1 MSEDDAGTG
10 ADRGGT
16 TASAGPGV
24 GAGAGA
30 GAGAAATPPVAR
42 RVPTRRSHHG
52 DVVVDDYEWLRD
64 AADPAVTAHL
74 EAENAWAASA
84 TEHLAALRE
93 RLFDETR
100 ARTQESDVS
109 VPAREGAWWYYRR
122 TVEGGQHALTCR
134 VPAAPDDRASGAASS
149 GAASS
154 EAVPSDAGWE
164 PPALP
169 EDGGPLPDEQVMLDG
184 NALAAG
190 HPFFALGAASV
201 SPDGALLAWS
211 QDVVGDERFT
221 LRVRDLATGEDLA
234 DEIAA
239 AGYGATWAA
248 DSRTLLY
255 TVVDQ
260 AWRPHEV
267 RRHTVGTPVSSDAVV
282 LREDDER
289 FWLGVGRTRS
299 GRHLVITAGSKTTAE
314 VWLLDAARPDGAPRS
329 VAGRRTGVDYQVE
342 HAVLGGRD
350 ALLVLHDDGAVDFEL
365 SLLSA
370 QADGGYGDPATA
382 PQRWTTLVAHQA
394 GRRLE
399 DVDAFAG
406 HLALS
411 YRRDALPRV
420 AVMALSADGGVG
432 PPREVEGPSALGVTA
447 VGTNRVFETP
457 VLRLGQTSFVLP
469 ATVVDLGVAS
479 GALTVRRTTPVP
491 GYDASLYTE
500 ERTWATAADG
510 TAVPVS
516 VVARVGTP
524 RDGTA
529 PGELYA
535 YGSYEHS
542 IDPSFSASRVSLL
555 DRGVVFAVAHVRGG
569 GEMGRSWYEDG
580 KRLAKVNTFTDL
592 VAAAEHL
599 GADGWV
605 DPARLVLSGR
615 SAGGLAVGTALN
627 LAPHLF
633 AGVAAGVPF
642 VDPLTTMLD
651 ESLPLTVT
659 EQEEWG
665 DPIRDAGVYAL
676 MKGYS
681 PYENLPGSD
690 GAATPQRLPAVL
702 VTTSLHDTR
711 VLSVEPAKW
720 VARMRELW
728 PGAAPAT
735 LLKTEM
741 DGGHGGRSGRYE
753 RWRELAYENAWTL
766 DVLGLADRG

>member
-1 MSEDDAGTG
+1 MNQDGSTG
-10 ADRGGT
+10 ADQHGAT
-16 TASAGPGV
+16 
-24 GAGAGA
+24 AGAG
-30 GAGAAATPPVAR
+30 GSTATAPPGSDVPPVAR
-42 RVPTRRSHHG
+42 RVDVERTHHG
-52 DVVVDDYEWLRD
+52 DVVVDGYEWLRD

-74 EAENAWAASA
+74 EAENAWAAA
-84 TEHLAALRE
+84 RTGHLEGLRQT
-93 RLFDETR
+93 LFEETR
-100 ARTQESDVS
+100 GRTQEADVS
-109 VPAREGAWWYYRR
+109 VPAREGGWWYYRR
-122 TVEGGQHALTCR
+122 TVEGGQHALMCR
-134 VPAAPDDRASGAASS
+134 LPATEDGAADD
-149 GAASS
+149 GA
-154 EAVPSDAGWE
+154 AGWE

-169 EDGGPLPDEQVMLDG
+169 EDGSAPDGEHVMLDG
-184 NALAAG
+184 NALADG
-190 HPFFALGAASV
+190 HPFFALGAASI

-234 DEIAA
+234 DEIPGVA
-239 AGYGATWAA
+239 YGATWAA
-248 DSRTLLY
+248 DSRTVLY
-255 TVVDQ
+255 SVVDD

-267 RRHTVGTPVSSDAVV
+267 RRHAVGTPSSADAVV
-282 LREDDER
+282 LREDDDR
-289 FWLGVGRTRS
+289 FWLDVGRTRS
-299 GRHLVITAGSKTTAE
+299 GRHLVLAAGSKTTAE
-314 VWLLDAARPDGAPRS
+314 VWLLDADHPDGTPAS
-329 VAGRRTGVDYQVE
+329 VAGRRTGVDYHVE
-342 HAVLGGRD
+342 HAVIGGRD
-350 ALLVLHDDGAVDFEL
+350 VLLVLHDDGAVDFEL
-365 SLLSA
+365 SVLSA
-370 QADGGYGDPATA
+370 DDGGGYGDPATA
-382 PQRWTTLVAHQA
+382 PQRWTTLVAHEA

-420 AVMALSADGGVG
+420 AVMTVSADGDVG
-432 PPREVEGPSALGVTA
+432 EPREVEGPSALGVTA
-447 VGTNRVFETP
+447 VGANRVFDAP
-457 VLRLGQTSFVLP
+457 LLRLGQTSFVLP
-469 ATVVDLGVAS
+469 ATVVDLTVAD
-479 GALTVRRTTPVP
+479 GALAVRRTTPVP
-491 GYDASLYTE
+491 GYDASLYSE
-500 ERTWATAADG
+500 ERTWARAADG
-510 TAVPVS
+510 TRVPVS
-516 VVARVGTP
+516 VVARAGTA

-529 PGELYA
+529 PGELYG

-569 GEMGRSWYEDG
+569 GEMGRRWYDDG
-580 KRLAKVNTFTDL
+580 KQAAKNNTFTDL
-592 VAAAEHL
+592 LAAAEHL

-615 SAGGLAVGTALN
+615 SAGGLAVGAALN
-627 LAPHLF
+627 LAPGLF
-633 AGVAAGVPF
+633 AGAVAGVPF

-690 GAATPQRLPAVL
+690 GAAPDHLPAVL

-711 VLSVEPAKW
+711 VLYVEPAKW

-766 DVLGLADRG
+766 DVLGLADHG